1 MKLHPLNQNFSWHQ
15 PTGPFSCITSAQAL
29 AYEEQGGF
37 IFHDAFNAG
46 ELSALLAELD
56 PLEAEKNALLEHVDP
71 NEIPIAKHDEIVFRA
86 HTVLQS
92 PQAKALANH
101 TVMQGLVADLIGPM
115 VRLYWDQIV
124 YKRPGTPTEFPWHQ
138 DNGYTYVQPQQ
149 YLTCWIALNDA
160 TAENGCP
167 WIAPGLHKFGTLN
180 HWWAD
185 VGFQCLEQSPE
196 NARAMPLRAGSIAV
210 FSSLTPHRTGP
221 NLTTSTRKAYILQYA
236 PDGAV
241 MHHRTGESELA
252 ADSDR
257 QFLITA

>member
-15 PTGPFSCITSAQAL
+15 PSGPFTCISGAQAE
-29 AYEEQGGF
+29 AYATQGGF
-37 IFHDAFNAG
+37 VLPDVFSPM
-46 ELSALLAELD
+46 ELTALLAELD
-56 PLEAEKNALLEHVDP
+56 PLEAEKNALLQHVDP
-71 NEIPIAKHDEIVFRA
+71 NAIAIAKHDEIVFRA

-92 PQAKALANH
+92 PQAKALASH
-101 TVMQGLVADLIGPM
+101 PTMLALVKDLIGPV

-138 DNGYTYVQPQQ
+138 DNGYTFVQPQQ

-160 TAENGCP
+160 VEENGCP
-167 WIAPGLHKFGTLN
+167 WIAPGLHKLGTLN

-185 VGFQCLEQSPE
+185 VGFQCLKETPE
-196 NARAMPLRAGSIAV
+196 DAVAMPLKAGSIAV

-221 NLTTSTRKAYILQYA
+221 NLTANTRKAYILQYA

-241 MHHRTGESELA
+241 MHHRTGEAELA
-252 ADSDR
+252 ADPGR
-257 QFLITA
+257 QFLVT